1 MEMPRFTV
9 RFWGVRGSIPAPGPT
24 TVRYGGNTPCV
35 SVEGA
40 YADGTETVGI
50 LDAGTGIRPLG
61 NELRHDD
68 KEIVLLLSHTH
79 WDHIQG
85 FPFFAPLR
93 QTDRTIYLS
102 TLERKRGLFDLL
114 LAQVDGEQFPLRL
127 EDAGAHF
134 VSYTTEKVQEQ
145 QRLGYRVRRLRVN
158 HPGEVYG
165 FRAELRGCVIVYIP
179 DNELFPPKTDHAS
192 YEEMIAFCRDADLLI
207 HDAQYL
213 EQDMPQKWGWGHSV
227 VSQVRQ
233 LAMAAGAK
241 HLILFHHDPD
251 RTDDELDAIQS
262 ESDAWFR
269 ANAPHLRCTVAY
281 EGLTITLPEGVS

>member
-50 LDAGTGIRPLG
+50 LDAGTGIRRLG
-61 NELRHDD
+61 NELRDKD

-93 QTDRTIYLS
+93 QADRTIYLS

-114 LAQVDGEQFPLRL
+114 LVQVDGE
-127 EDAGAHF
+127 
-134 VSYTTEKVQEQ
+134 
-145 QRLGYRVRRLRVN
+145 
-158 HPGEVYG
+158 
-165 FRAELRGCVIVYIP
+165 
-179 DNELFPPKTDHAS
+179 
-192 YEEMIAFCRDADLLI
+192 
-207 HDAQYL
+207 
-213 EQDMPQKWGWGHSV
+213 
-227 VSQVRQ
+227 
-233 LAMAAGAK
+233 
-241 HLILFHHDPD
+241 
-251 RTDDELDAIQS
+251 
-262 ESDAWFR
+262 
-269 ANAPHLRCTVAY
+269 
-281 EGLTITLPEGVS
+281 